1 MESLPGGLCEPLR
14 RLSEAGARLWRLY
27 SMVEERLGFD
37 RRRESSVASSKAWHV
52 DCFSA
57 CNAALLAKALIEE
70 AGGRVCVVGPLAQ
83 RPPNGCRVVVVA
95 GENAI
100 EVVAAGRFRAG
111 ILVTDADGS
120 PPMDPDFIGFIT
132 FLHLHA
138 DNLYLVSQR
147 IHRAPWGHVILTSQV
162 PLSGCVVS
170 PFGFADGDR
179 AILAAAALGGLEV
192 KVVGLEVEPA
202 TEKFRVSAEYIKALA
217 RLWGFS
223 IEREGPHAF
232 TLRRLALN
240 QPRLG

>member
-1 MESLPGGLCEPLR
+1 MESLPGGLCKPLR
-14 RLSEAGARLWRLY
+14 RLSKAGARLWRLY

-37 RRRESSVASSKAWHV
+37 RRRESSVASNNAWLI

-57 CNAALLAKALIEE
+57 CNAALLAETLIEE
-70 AGGRVCVVGPLAQ
+70 AEGRVCVVGPLAQ
-83 RPPNGCRVVVVA
+83 TPPRRCRVIIVA

-100 EVVAAGRFRAG
+100 EAAAIGHFRAG

-120 PPMDPDFIGFIT
+120 PPMDPDSTSFVT
-132 FLHLHA
+132 LLHLHA
-138 DNLYLVSQR
+138 DNLHLTSQR
-147 IHRAPWGHVILTSQV
+147 IPRAPWGRVILTSQV
-162 PLSGCVVS
+162 PLPGCIVS

-179 AILAAAALGGLEV
+179 AILAAVALGGLEV

-202 TEKFRVSAEYIKALA
+202 NEKFKVSAEYIKTLA

-240 QPRLG
+240 QPQLG